1 MIAWPVSV
9 PAVRGQMKTR
19 PSPSDAGSAL
29 VAAIGLS
36 AVIALLAVMA
46 VRMVVHS
53 AVLANA
59 AQTGLARNEA
69 IEAVTLLSLAE
80 LAAAETPVRWGQTS
94 EVSWLNEAYRVTWWS
109 PDGQVDL
116 NAAPPAMLE
125 AAFRAAGAELPDRL
139 ASAVIDWR
147 DADDLASLGGA
158 EATAYQR
165 TGLPGPANRP
175 FRHEAEL
182 ASVIGVSEQLASCMA
197 RFVTVSSWREAPVL
211 ELAPAE
217 LRDALAAT
225 QSANAP
231 AELPLLNEVGQ
242 LIGLRIEP
250 VTPQAGQG
258 STELRVRL
266 SGQATQPILIQA
278 IDPVIDTSCA
288 GQG

>member
-1 MIAWPVSV
+1 MTT
-9 PAVRGQMKTR
+9 K

-46 VRMVVHS
+46 VRMVVPS

-59 AQTGLARNEA
+59 AQTGLARNETL
-69 IEAVTLLSLAE
+69 EAVTLLALAD
-80 LAAAETPVRWGQTS
+80 LADAETPVRWGQTS
-94 EVSWLNEAYRVTWWS
+94 EVSWLDQTYRVTWWS

-125 AAFRAAGAELPDRL
+125 AAFRAADTERPDQL
-139 ASAVIDWR
+139 ASAMIDWR
-147 DADDLASLGGA
+147 DADDLISLGGA
-158 EATAYQR
+158 EAAAYQR
-165 TGLPGPANRP
+165 AGLPEPANRP

-182 ASVIGVSEQLASCMA
+182 ANVIGVSEQLADCMA
-197 RFVTVSSWREAPVL
+197 RFVTLSSWREAPIL

-231 AELPLLNEVGQ
+231 AELPLLNEPGQ

-250 VTPQAGQG
+250 VALQAGQG
-258 STELRVRL
+258 ATELRVRL
-266 SGQATQPILIQA
+266 SGQATHPILIQA
-278 IDPVIDTSCA
+278 VDPVIDTSCA
-288 GQG
+288 GQR